1 MHKAPMPKI
10 AAMLLAV
17 ALAAGSCS
25 DDGESASTTTVPAT
39 TTESE
44 STARATTT
52 EAAPTTT
59 APAAAA
65 PSSMSEPDEA
75 SLRPW
80 HLAGAAHTDPV
91 AAVEEF
97 VAFFGFEAGTT
108 LGDFQPGDTRSGEI
122 EIRPPMQGSP
132 FDPARPTPDQAD
144 LLVFLSG
151 EPRNI
156 FWSSTTAF
164 LRLGTD
170 DRWIVIGAVSDSLVV
185 DLPLDG
191 TVVSSPIL
199 VAFTNGVQTDR
210 LEVQVWAADAAAPL
224 VEKKV
229 NSGSGVFSLRRVD
242 ALVDVPTD
250 HVGPVTFVVTSSD
263 PVTAVSTLQLEL
275 DPDAATQ
282 TASAFLEP
290 VGDQREDILYQTGV
304 RLSVF
309 EPGECTGEPRP
320 AVVFGGGVDSS
331 LRDGLTSRG
340 YVVVDVGWRNPGNTS
355 SLDDSTARAL
365 GYAVF
370 DLSVALQWLR
380 AQADE
385 LCIDEHRMAV
395 AGYSF
400 GAIAA
405 LLVTYHD
412 GDLAAGDTITIPG
425 FEGSAQVSLPRIEP
439 PTELAGISDDPDA
452 AISFAGFALADT
464 IEAGEAPVLMIHGRN
479 DGMVP
484 FALAEQTCASAAA
497 VGVTCELL
505 VHDDGHALLSD
516 TATLDRIDEFLRQ
529 ELAIG
534 VAG

>member
-10 AAMLLAV
+10 AAMLVAV

-25 DDGESASTTTVPAT
+25 DDGESASTTTVP
-39 TTESE
+39 
-44 STARATTT
+44 ATTT

-75 SLRPW
+75 SMPPW
-80 HLAGAAHTDPV
+80 HRAGAAHTDRV

-132 FDPARPTPDQAD
+132 FDPARPTRDQAD
-144 LLVFLSG
+144 LLASSD
-151 EPRNI
+151 PDM
-156 FWSSTTAF
+156 FWASTTAF

-170 DRWIVIGAVSDSLVV
+170 DRWIVIGAASDALVV

-199 VAFTNGVQTDR
+199 VAFTNEVMTDR
-210 LEVQVWAADAAAPL
+210 LRVQVWAADAAAPL
-224 VEKKV
+224 AAKNV
-229 NSGSGVFSLRRVD
+229 NSGTGVFALGRVD
-242 ALVDVPTD
+242 ALVDVPID
-250 HVGPVTFVVTSSD
+250 HVGPVTFVVTNGH
-263 PVTAVSTLQLEL
+263 PVTAVSAVRLEL
-275 DPDAATQ
+275 DPDAAIQ
-282 TASAFLEP
+282 TSSAFLEP
-290 VGDQREDILYQTGV
+290 VGDRREDIQYQTGV

-320 AVVFGGGVDSS
+320 AVVMGGGVDSS

-340 YVVVDVGWRNPGNTS
+340 YVVVDVGWRTPGNSS
-355 SLDDSTARAL
+355 SLDDSTVRAL

-370 DLSVALQWLR
+370 DLRVALQWLR

-385 LCIDEHRMAV
+385 LCIDEQRMAV

-425 FEGSAQVSLPRIEP
+425 FEGSAEVALPRIEP

-505 VHDDGHALLSD
+505 VHDDGHGLPSD

>member
-1 MHKAPMPKI
+1 MRHHPRILTRPDAAHVLELGDYGPGTPQQVHVRKALGVVHRADRGRYSEIRIPRRLVGGRLVP
-10 AAMLLAV
+10 ARGCSLLRRAHRARRSIAV
-17 ALAAGSCS
+17 AG
-25 DDGESASTTTVPAT
+25 DDPAHPNSNYQDANQSPSHGREASRGGRP
-39 TTESE
+39 SRD
-44 STARATTT
+44 SRA
-52 EAAPTTT
+52 EVAV
-59 APAAAA
+59 
-65 PSSMSEPDEA
+65 
-75 SLRPW
+75 SLRP
-80 HLAGAAHTDPV
+80 V
-91 AAVEEF
+91 IRF
-97 VAFFGFEAGTT
+97 VSNRQCRPSPGSWAT
-108 LGDFQPGDTRSGEI
+108 LI
-122 EIRPPMQGSP
+122 
-132 FDPARPTPDQAD
+132 
-144 LLVFLSG
+144 
-151 EPRNI
+151 
-156 FWSSTTAF
+156 
-164 LRLGTD
+164 
-170 DRWIVIGAVSDSLVV
+170 
-185 DLPLDG
+185 
-191 TVVSSPIL
+191 
-199 VAFTNGVQTDR
+199 
-210 LEVQVWAADAAAPL
+210 
-224 VEKKV
+224 
-229 NSGSGVFSLRRVD
+229 
-242 ALVDVPTD
+242 DVPTD

-309 EPGECTGEPRP
+309 EPGECSGEPRP

-340 YVVVDVGWRNPGNTS
+340 YVVVDVGWRTPGNSS
-355 SLDDSTARAL
+355 SLDDSTVRAL
-365 GYAVF
+365 GFAVF
-370 DLSVALQWLR
+370 DLRVALQWLR

>member
-1 MHKAPMPKI
+1 M
-10 AAMLLAV
+10 
-17 ALAAGSCS
+17 
-25 DDGESASTTTVPAT
+25 
-39 TTESE
+39 
-44 STARATTT
+44 
-52 EAAPTTT
+52 
-59 APAAAA
+59 
-65 PSSMSEPDEA
+65 
-75 SLRPW
+75 RPW
-80 HLAGAAHTDPV
+80 HRAVAAHTDPV

-122 EIRPPMQGSP
+122 EIRPPMLGSP

-144 LLVFLSG
+144 LLASDYDMA
-151 EPRNI
+151 R
-156 FWSSTTAF
+156 WSSTTAF
-164 LRLGTD
+164 VRLGAD
-170 DRWIVIGAVSDSLVV
+170 DQWIVIGAASDSLIV

-199 VAFTNGVQTDR
+199 VAFTNEIITSR
-210 LEVQVWAADAAAPL
+210 LEVQVWAAGAATPL
-224 VEKKV
+224 AARNVT
-229 NSGSGVFSLRRVD
+229 SGFGGVYTLGQFD
-242 ALVDVPTD
+242 ELVDVPTD
-250 HVGPVTFVVTSSD
+250 QVGPATFVVTSGD
-263 PVTAVSTLQLEL
+263 PTIAVSALALEL

-282 TASAFLEP
+282 IATAFLEP
-290 VGDQREDILYQTGV
+290 VGDRREDILYQTGV

-320 AVVFGGGVDSS
+320 AVVMGGGVDSS
-331 LRDGLTSRG
+331 LRNGLTRRG
-340 YVVVDVGWRNPGNTS
+340 YVVVDVDWRTPGNTS
-355 SLDDSTARAL
+355 SLDDSTVRAF
-365 GYAVF
+365 GFAVF
-370 DLSVALQWLR
+370 DLRVALQWLR

-425 FEGSAQVSLPRIEP
+425 FEGSAQVALPRIEP

-505 VHDDGHALLSD
+505 VHDDGHALPSD

>member
-1 MHKAPMPKI
+1 M
-10 AAMLLAV
+10 
-17 ALAAGSCS
+17 
-25 DDGESASTTTVPAT
+25 
-39 TTESE
+39 
-44 STARATTT
+44 
-52 EAAPTTT
+52 
-59 APAAAA
+59 
-65 PSSMSEPDEA
+65 
-75 SLRPW
+75 
-80 HLAGAAHTDPV
+80 
-91 AAVEEF
+91 
-97 VAFFGFEAGTT
+97 
-108 LGDFQPGDTRSGEI
+108 
-122 EIRPPMQGSP
+122 
-132 FDPARPTPDQAD
+132 
-144 LLVFLSG
+144 
-151 EPRNI
+151 
-156 FWSSTTAF
+156 
-164 LRLGTD
+164 
-170 DRWIVIGAVSDSLVV
+170 
-185 DLPLDG
+185 
-191 TVVSSPIL
+191 
-199 VAFTNGVQTDR
+199 
-210 LEVQVWAADAAAPL
+210 
-224 VEKKV
+224 
-229 NSGSGVFSLRRVD
+229 
-242 ALVDVPTD
+242 PTD
-250 HVGPVTFVVTSSD
+250 HVGPVTFVVTSSGRA
-263 PVTAVSTLQLEL
+263 TAVSTLRLEL

-439 PTELAGISDDPDA
+439 PTELAGISDEPDA

-505 VHDDGHALLSD
+505 VHDDGHGLPSD